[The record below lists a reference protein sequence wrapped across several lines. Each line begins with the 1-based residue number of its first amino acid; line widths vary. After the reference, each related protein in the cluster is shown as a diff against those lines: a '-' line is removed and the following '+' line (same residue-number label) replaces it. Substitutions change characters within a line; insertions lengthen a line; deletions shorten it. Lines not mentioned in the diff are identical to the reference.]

1 MKAQSEVDTQ
11 NKEALI
17 NSEKKLINSFGNFF
31 ESIIH
36 FFLRSSLKP
45 VLKLFV
51 FQTKYQKG
59 AFKWT
64 DASSQNNIF
73 NNCWMGTV
81 PAERCAP
88 CLPCLACPNGS
99 RQIIPWGLLH
109 LHKTIRSLLVLQV
122 PKTHHLDSLTP
133 GLTFKFRVSSPS
145 LSSPFRLSRCHWNQ
159 HGCTRALQSQFL
171 SSNYWWLHL
180 TASNYVSLEKQMS
193 EPWVWSQ
200 IIKDAMPYVDVRQ
213 EVSFLGDIMD
223 LYTHTGNLS
232 QMNSLHVNGFLII
245 ERRPR
250 LNFLRYFFPNSLST
264 GNSTSGN
271 KCFFKRKGLGSHHP
285 SLSAAVVQWC
295 WKRGWDKDKDF

>member
-1 MKAQSEVDTQ
+1 
-11 NKEALI
+11 
-17 NSEKKLINSFGNFF
+17 
-31 ESIIH
+31 
-36 FFLRSSLKP
+36 
-45 VLKLFV
+45 
-51 FQTKYQKG
+51 
-59 AFKWT
+59 
-64 DASSQNNIF
+64 
-73 NNCWMGTV
+73 MGTV

-295 WKRGWDKDKDF
+295 WKRGWDKRQRFLKDSRARVCYDRLESQHFFFLITQNPPPPTPPRHKPICCGQFRSWRLETRATPVKTCHTPLDTQDTLSLCQD